1 MLLIIVHN
9 LLYPQKYTTNQKFIT
24 EFKTWDEE
32 AEKMCMH
39 LHLVRLLDEHFG
51 AAATSLFSRN
61 Y

>member
-1 MLLIIVHN
+1 MHN